1 MSDLKRN
8 ISQAL
13 NKQKPHVAPSMDVIN
28 SFISR
33 GVPQQKQPPIIRS
46 ANTRPKNPSVS
57 PLNFNSRELSTWTE
71 LQKEI
76 QNFTKNAK
84 NIYLTFGGVGDCLL
98 GLSSCWNQEDSHII
112 FNANEGSK
120 DFAKN
125 FFDYFKVKSMII
137 RNTMGTSN
145 ANKIVAELQRNP
157 NFRTSAHL
165 ADNLDFGDWERN
177 FAKYKQRIKTNPG
190 WENIIGTDPQFSLNK
205 TVVICPSGSAKIKQ
219 RKRYFEKNELF
230 LVTDH
235 FIKNGWQVVITSSE
249 ADLKY
254 YGLHHFDNVYWMTS
268 NKLIQ
273 RTGKVT
279 PITFDRFLK
288 IINSCQEVISAETW
302 LKTFTLLL
310 NKKTKVLKV
319 RMENDYQDFGIISA
333 DFIFINPNLW
343 SNLQLV
349 TMQDILSI

>member
-8 ISQAL
+8 ILQTLS
-13 NKQKPHVAPSMDVIN
+13 NQKPHVAPSMDVIN
-28 SFISR
+28 SFISQ
-33 GVPQQKQPPIIRS
+33 GVPQQKQKPVIRS
-46 ANTRPKNPSVS
+46 ANVRPKNPNIS
-57 PLNFNSRELSTWTE
+57 PLNFNSRELSTWTD
-71 LQKEI
+71 LQREI
-76 QNFTKNAK
+76 QSFTSYAK

-98 GLSSCWNQEDSHII
+98 TLSTCWNQEDSRLI

-120 DFAKN
+120 EFAQN

-137 RNTMGTSN
+137 RNTMGTTN
-145 ANKIVAELQRNP
+145 ANRIVTELQKNP

-177 FAKYKQRIKTNPG
+177 FAKYKQRINTNPG
-190 WENIIGTDPQFSLNK
+190 WENIIGKDTQFSLNK
-205 TVVICPSGSAKIKQ
+205 TVIICPSGSSKIKQ

-235 FIKNGWQVVITSSE
+235 FVKKGWQVVITSSE
-249 ADLKY
+249 SDLKY
-254 YGLHHFDNVYWMTS
+254 YGLHHFENVYWMTT

-273 RTGKVT
+273 RSGKIT

-288 IINSCQEVISAETW
+288 IINSGQEIISAETW

-310 NKKTKVLKV
+310 NKPTKVLKV
-319 RMENDYQDFGIISA
+319 RVENDYKDFGIISA

-343 SNLQLV
+343 SNLSLV
-349 TMQDILSI
+349 TLQEILN